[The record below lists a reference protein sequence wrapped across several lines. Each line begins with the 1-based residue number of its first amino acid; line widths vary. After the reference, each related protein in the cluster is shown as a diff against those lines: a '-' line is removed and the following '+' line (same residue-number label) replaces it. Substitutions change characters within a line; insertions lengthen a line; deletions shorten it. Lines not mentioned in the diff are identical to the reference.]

1 MSTATSS
8 TDSWREALAD
18 VRSLLAF
25 RRSGTTA
32 ASRRRTAMGLGL
44 LVGITL
50 AVLVV
55 PATAFTGPVRDRP
68 RVGEVVALLPS
79 FLLVVLLLSVVSGVA
94 SAGGRELVPRD
105 QAVAFPVSARTD
117 HLGALLLAPLNLAWI
132 LQAWTVL
139 GMTAYI
145 VAPYAVPLA
154 VVPVLLWL
162 ALATALG
169 QVVAWGVEHLR
180 RGPHG
185 PWVVRGLGL
194 GALAVAAAVVLTGSV
209 TAVLDLSPTVWVML
223 AAGWAG
229 SWETLDRFALV
240 VGVLLLAVPSMVWLG
255 AIPARLASTRPPR
268 DEHRLESGLVRP
280 RPLPASDLA
289 MLRRL
294 DRAAVW
300 RSVPLRRGVLVL
312 AVLPGLV
319 TLAGG
324 MGWNDAM
331 IVPGLV
337 ASGSVLLFGV
347 NAWALDG
354 RGVLWRESLP
364 VSPET
369 AFTARLLVLLEVVA
383 VGMAIT
389 LGLAAVRAGV
399 PTLPQL
405 VALVSVCLVVLLQVG
420 SASMRWSLS
429 RPYAVDLRSA
439 RATPAPPAVM
449 VGYSARLALS
459 TTLTGVLFGALA
471 SLPQTSL
478 TLTVGLIMAT
488 ISLARIVWAQRLWSE
503 PQRRGRVV
511 MAVAG

>member
-8 TDSWREALAD
+8 TDSWRAAVAD
-18 VRSLLAF
+18 VGILLDF
-25 RRSGTTA
+25 RRSGATA
-32 ASRRRTAMGLGL
+32 ASRRRTAMGVGL

-50 AVLVV
+50 AVLLV
-55 PATAFTGPVRDRP
+55 PAASGPVAERP
-68 RVGEVVALLPS
+68 RVGDVVAVLPS

-94 SAGGRELVPRD
+94 SAGGRELLPRD
-105 QAVAFPVSARTD
+105 QAVSFPVSARTD

-132 LQAWTVL
+132 IQAWTVL
-139 GMTAYI
+139 GMTAY
-145 VAPYAVPLA
+145 VVPAYAVPLA
-154 VVPVLLWL
+154 VLPVLLWL

-169 QVVAWGVEHLR
+169 QIAAWGVEYLR

-185 PWVVRGLGL
+185 PWVVRGLALTAL
-194 GALAVAAAVVLTGSV
+194 GGGAAIVLTGSV
-209 TAVLDLSPTVWVML
+209 TAVLDASPTVLVL
-223 AAGWAG
+223 LGAGWASSVESIG
-229 SWETLDRFALV
+229 RYAMV
-240 VGVLLLAVPSMVWLG
+240 MAALLLAIPAAVWVG
-255 AIPARLASTRPPR
+255 AIPARLAARRPAR
-268 DEHRLESGLVRP
+268 DEHRLESGRFRP
-280 RPLPASDLA
+280 RPLAGSDLA

-300 RSVPLRRGVLVL
+300 RSVPLRRGVIVL

-319 TLAGG
+319 TLAGAL
-324 MGWNDAM
+324 GWSDAM

-364 VSPET
+364 VSPGT
-369 AFTARLLVLLEVVA
+369 VFTARVLVLLEVVG
-383 VGMAIT
+383 VGIAIT
-389 LGLAAVRAGV
+389 LALAAVRAGM
-399 PTLPQL
+399 PTAPQL
-405 VALVSVCLVVLLQVG
+405 VALLSVCLVVLLQVG
-420 SASMRWSLS
+420 SASMRWSLE

-471 SLPQTSL
+471 SLPQTTL
-478 TLTVGLIMAT
+478 TLRVAVVLATVSA
-488 ISLARIVWAQRLWSE
+488 ARIVWARYRWSE
-503 PQRRGRVV
+503 PERRGRVV